1 MPIEIRVPR
10 LGWSMEEGGFVG
22 WLKRDGEAVKA
33 GEPLFTLEGD
43 KATQDV
49 EAIDSGVLCIPPEA
63 PQPGSTVVV
72 GALLG
77 YLLRAGEKLPVNT
90 PTLRAEPGTS
100 AAPPTAVAARGAT
113 PGSVPPSVG
122 AQNSRPAPVAQ
133 AGRVAISP
141 RALRLAAELG
151 VDWKGLRGTGRSG
164 RIRSS
169 DVLAAAPG
177 DPPRPASARAEPS
190 PSTAAAHP
198 DRLHL
203 PERVP
208 PGTIVVTDWTFP
220 DLAVEEAMLRPL
232 GVNLVARQCRT
243 EDELIALTADADVV
257 ITQFA
262 RLNASVIAPMRRAR
276 AIVRYGIGV
285 DNIDLDAAQKCGL
298 PVCNVPDYCIDEV
311 ADQTLAFLL
320 ALTRGVVPHA
330 EHVRAGRWGLAV
342 PMTAMQALAD
352 LTVGVVGFGRIG
364 REVVRRLEPF
374 RCRVV
379 VLDPAVPPEVIAQS
393 GATPVGTLE
402 ELLPACDVLTLHC
415 PSTARTRRML
425 HAGTLAQLKHG
436 ALLLNVARGD
446 LIDTAALVG
455 ALQSG
460 HVAAAAL
467 DVCDP
472 EPIPAD
478 HPLLQLPNVI
488 LAPHVA
494 SVSPKAVRT
503 LRETVATLAA
513 LALTDA
519 LPPNVVNGV
528 KAVRKLDP
536 LWR

>member
-1 MPIEIRVPR
+1 
-10 LGWSMEEGGFVG
+10 MEEGGFVG

-257 ITQFA
+257 IAGRA
-262 RLNASVIAPMRRAR
+262 RLSATASEWITS
-276 AIVRYGIGV
+276 IWT
-285 DNIDLDAAQKCGL
+285 L
-298 PVCNVPDYCIDEV
+298 PRSAGFPSATCPTT
-311 ADQTLAFLL
+311 AS
-320 ALTRGVVPHA
+320 TR
-330 EHVRAGRWGLAV
+330 W
-342 PMTAMQALAD
+342 
-352 LTVGVVGFGRIG
+352 
-364 REVVRRLEPF
+364 
-374 RCRVV
+374 
-379 VLDPAVPPEVIAQS
+379 
-393 GATPVGTLE
+393 
-402 ELLPACDVLTLHC
+402 
-415 PSTARTRRML
+415 
-425 HAGTLAQLKHG
+425 
-436 ALLLNVARGD
+436 
-446 LIDTAALVG
+446 
-455 ALQSG
+455 
-460 HVAAAAL
+460 
-467 DVCDP
+467 
-472 EPIPAD
+472 PIKP
-478 HPLLQLPNVI
+478 
-488 LAPHVA
+488 
-494 SVSPKAVRT
+494 
-503 LRETVATLAA
+503 
-513 LALTDA
+513 
-519 LPPNVVNGV
+519 
-528 KAVRKLDP
+528 
-536 LWR
+536 WRSCSR